1 MFGVPKYE
9 MSTQQ
14 GDHLDSSLSINFE
27 ESPGLHI
34 TNLELGIPST
44 SAPPRSP
51 LPAVPV
57 KPSTQNRS
65 STYISSNK
73 APVKP
78 ALTTRPTPQ
87 SQAAIPSPSSL
98 KQSAIRVRGHTKP
111 ALPKREVR
119 MVSPPKPTKAQM
131 HCLEVCHKTTH
142 SIDPVAVHILE
153 YLTTT
158 ATPSAAFTQL
168 SHDFLSTCEILY
180 TLETGLKQLTS
191 PPSSTES
198 NLQQLPAELFGELET
213 RFRVTQTDFHTLN
226 QVLQK
231 MNAPKRSLGRTFG
244 KMFGDG
250 EGEIRKITQALKRT
264 RESLKMSSL
273 VFQWSLD
280 ANGKMSTVERGFGY
294 KGLAAA
300 LDRLDDRPEKKK
312 GVPTP
317 VAQAQNT
324 PPESPPRVTSD
335 FPAFPAPPPQTHANF
350 PFGEIDTKNPPI
362 EPQSHQ
368 SQVQSQ
374 AQHHSQAAW
383 ATRTPPASQEGS
395 IGRAESHHQPLRR
408 LQSFP
413 SNSNSEFHH
422 QNGHIATTL
431 AAVDSFLH
439 SDKLSASGDDTRS
452 MTSHTNP
459 SISQEDPAT
468 LDLDPQNIV
477 KHTIEPGSMPRLYP
491 PLSVEGESPS
501 LKGALISAI
510 RGKNHRLV
518 EQLLQKGVSTAA
530 APNIHPLKEAIWAH
544 DEESVRLL
552 LLLGADPNE
561 AGRDGMTPLLACVEK
576 SFLAGATMLLKY
588 GANPH
593 MGAGYGDDFESPLAV
608 AVMANMVGIS
618 QLLLQYNGDANHQTS
633 DGTPLLTAAIKK
645 KTPKKFIELLLAY
658 GAKVNAKS
666 RAGKVA
672 LFEALSVGRA
682 DITAVLLEGG
692 ADANLPGPKHMLWPA
707 IHHPACLSV
716 LLSHGADHQKAP
728 GIMEQAVGINNIETV
743 RILLKAGVNP
753 NTMKDGTYTPLCS
766 SIRDNRPELLKL
778 LLSNGADPNV
788 PAVEYPAFKCVTH
801 SRVHFLPLLLEAGV
815 DLSKPKGILETA
827 VSSNNL
833 EALNWLLDQG
843 VSPNDRSP
851 KGMSPLTTAIRENR
865 MDLVEIL
872 LLRGADPHMRGQ
884 GKIFRIPGWNLN
896 TAKMVK
902 DWPIVMAV
910 TNPPMLERLL
920 TVIPEP
926 QAFKGI
932 VERAVHADSLE
943 SIKLLLAAGVS
954 VEDKTGGVFSPLT
967 TAIREDHREI
977 VEYLLHTAGADVNA
991 PGEHL
996 PIVKALRTLRGEDR
1010 QVLQW
1015 LLEKGADPNRLYRG
1029 WNGIMQAVEN
1039 GEADVL
1045 RLLAK
1050 NSGVDLEVRD
1060 DLGHTVVEMASS
1072 RGWDEAVQILIEG
1085 DLGLRMKA

>member
-1 MFGVPKYE
+1 

-14 GDHLDSSLSINFE
+14 GPQGGSLTLTEALSLNCEDSPTLYISDLGRRTPPA
-27 ESPGLHI
+27 SP
-34 TNLELGIPST
+34 
-44 SAPPRSP
+44 PPRLP

-57 KPSTQNRS
+57 HASIKNRS
-65 STYISSNK
+65 SSLISSK
-73 APVKP
+73 KEPVH
-78 ALTTRPTPQ
+78 
-87 SQAAIPSPSSL
+87 QAAPAPSHR
-98 KQSAIRVRGHTKP
+98 QTQATAP
-111 ALPKREVR
+111 AASP
-119 MVSPPKPTKAQM
+119 SPPKRSPTKSRGRVPPATQEREPRMASHKPTRAQM
-131 HCLEVCHKTTH
+131 HCLGVCHKTTH
-142 SIDPVAVHILE
+142 GIDLVAVHILE
-153 YLTTT
+153 HLTTT
-158 ATPSAAFTQL
+158 ASPSAAFTQL
-168 SHDFLSTCEILY
+168 SHDFLSTCELLY
-180 TLETGLKQLTS
+180 TIETGLKQFTFA
-191 PPSSTES
+191 PSGSES
-198 NLQQLPAELFGELET
+198 HVQQLPAELLGELET
-213 RFRVTQTDFHTLN
+213 RFRVTQADFNMLN
-226 QVLQK
+226 QMLQK
-231 MNAPKRSLGRTFG
+231 MNAPKRGLGRTFG

-250 EGEIRKITQALKRT
+250 EGEIRRITQALKRT
-264 RESLKMSSL
+264 RESLKMSSF

-280 ANGKMSTVERGFGY
+280 ANGERSPVERGFGY
-294 KGLAAA
+294 TGLAAA
-300 LDRLDDRPEKKK
+300 LDRLDDRAEKKK
-312 GVPTP
+312 GVPTTALH
-317 VAQAQNT
+317 AQHS
-324 PPESPPRVTSD
+324 PPESPSRAVLSHV
-335 FPAFPAPPPQTHANF
+335 PAFPTHPPPPAPVNF
-350 PFGEIDTKNPPI
+350 PLGEVN
-362 EPQSHQ
+362 PQSQQ
-368 SQVQSQ
+368 SYAQSHPAQYQVPGR
-374 AQHHSQAAW
+374 AQPQPQHPWPA
-383 ATRTPPASQEGS
+383 RTPPTSPEGS
-395 IGRAESHHQPLRR
+395 IGRAEFHPQPLG
-408 LQSFP
+408 LETFP
-413 SNSNSEFHH
+413 SSSNLDFHPPH
-422 QNGHIATTL
+422 GQHTSSTS
-431 AAVDSFLH
+431 AAVDSLLL
-439 SDKLSASGDDTRS
+439 SDKLSASGDEERS
-452 MTSHTNP
+452 MTSHTTP
-459 SISQEDPAT
+459 SLFQEDLTAV
-468 LDLDPQNIV
+468 DLDPNSVV
-477 KHTIEPGSMPRLYP
+477 KHPVEPASMPRIYP
-491 PLSVEGESPS
+491 PLSAEGESPGPR
-501 LKGALISAI
+501 GALISAI

-561 AGRDGMTPLLACVEK
+561 AGRDGVTPLLACVEK
-576 SFLAGATMLLKY
+576 SFLAGATTLLKY

-593 MGAGYGDDFESPLAV
+593 MGAGYGEDFESPLAV
-608 AVMANMVGIS
+608 AVMANMVGVS
-618 QLLLQYNGDANHQTS
+618 QLLLQYHGDVNHQTS

-682 DITAVLLEGG
+682 DLVTLLLEGG

-766 SIRDNRPELLKL
+766 SIRDDRPELLKL

-788 PAVEYPAFKCVTH
+788 PASEYPAFKCVTH
-801 SRVHFLPLLLEAGV
+801 NRVHFLPLLLAAGV
-815 DLSKPKGILETA
+815 DLNKPKGILETA
-827 VSSNNL
+827 VSCNNL

-865 MDLVEIL
+865 MDLVDML
-872 LLRGADPHMRGQ
+872 LLRGADPHVRGQ
-884 GKIFRIPGWNLN
+884 
-896 TAKMVK
+896 
-902 DWPIVMAV
+902 DWPIIMAV
-910 TNPPMLERLL
+910 TNPPILERLL

-932 VERAVHADSLE
+932 VERAVHANSLE
-943 SIKLLLAAGVS
+943 SIKLLLVAGVS

-967 TAIREDHREI
+967 TAIREDRREI
-977 VEYLLHTAGADVNA
+977 VKYLLNTAGADVNA

-996 PIVKALRTLRGEDR
+996 PIVKALRRFHGEDT
-1010 QVLQW
+1010 QVLLW

-1039 GEADVL
+1039 GDADVL

-1050 NSGVDLEVRD
+1050 KSGVDLEVRD

-1085 DLGLRMKA
+1085 DLGLRMGA